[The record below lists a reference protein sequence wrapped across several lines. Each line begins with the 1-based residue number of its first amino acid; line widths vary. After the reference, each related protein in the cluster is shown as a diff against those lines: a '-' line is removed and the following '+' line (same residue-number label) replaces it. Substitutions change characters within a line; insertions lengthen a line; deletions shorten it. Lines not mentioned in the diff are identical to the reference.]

1 MTKGSF
7 IADMVAIIGTQDL
20 VFVKLIVSF
29 FFLIAIIFWFKI
41 EKKLKFVLK

>member
-20 VFVKLIVSF
+20 VFVRLIVSF
-29 FFLIAIIFWFKI
+29 FFLLPLFFD
-41 EKKLKFVLK
+41 LK